1 MKIQFPLKDLK
12 SISNRVIA
20 ASFLILVLFA
30 LFIYYSENY
39 ETQAQ
44 YPSTKTVLSNYPEGK
59 MISVDGDVIAVYE
72 GGFYLEDDY
81 QGESVTYNVSS
92 SSKVE
97 MYDKVSVLGTLG
109 PSYTVKVSKVLVHKK
124 WKEDFILYRSG
135 IGGLFL
141 AVIFFIYWKFDF
153 RHLEFIRRKEK

>member
-12 SISNRVIA
+12 SISNRLIA
-20 ASFLILVLFA
+20 ASFLILVLSA

-44 YPSTKTVLSNYPEGK
+44 YPSTRTVLSDYPEGK

-72 GGFYLEDDY
+72 DGFYLEDDY
-81 QGESVTYNVSS
+81 QGENVTYNVIS
-92 SSKVE
+92 SSKVD
-97 MYDKVSVLGTLG
+97 MGDKVSVLGTLG
-109 PSYTVKVSKVLVHKK
+109 PSYTVKVSKILVHKK

-141 AVIFFIYWKFDF
+141 VIIFFFYWKFDF
-153 RHLEFIRRKEK
+153 KDLEFIRRKEK

>member
-12 SISNRVIA
+12 SISNRLIA

-44 YPSTKTVLSNYPEGK
+44 YPSTRTVLSDYPEGK

-81 QGESVTYNVSS
+81 KGESVTYNVSS

-97 MYDKVSVLGTLG
+97 MYDKVSVLGKLG
-109 PSYTVKVSKVLVHKK
+109 PSYTVKVSKILVHKK

-153 RHLEFIRRKEK
+153 KNLEFIRRKEK